1 MVAGVAVFVCVGNGV
16 LVGDDA
22 GVAVFVWGGNGV
34 LVEARVGVLVG
45 LVVFVAVEVGKG
57 VPLPLIISIPFTFG
71 LSHAPLEKPTVICPL
86 ALAVV
91 ENCLM
96 SALFAAPMSATMS
109 KFVKTGVPLM
119 ATLN

>member
-1 MVAGVAVFVCVGNGV
+1 MGV
-16 LVGDDA
+16 LVIA
-22 GVAVFVWGGNGV
+22 GVEV
-34 LVEARVGVLVG
+34 LVGVL
-45 LVVFVAVEVGKG
+45 AMVEVGKG
-57 VPLPLIISIPFTFG
+57 VPLLVSMSIPSTFG

-109 KFVKTGVPLM
+109 KFVKTGVPLI